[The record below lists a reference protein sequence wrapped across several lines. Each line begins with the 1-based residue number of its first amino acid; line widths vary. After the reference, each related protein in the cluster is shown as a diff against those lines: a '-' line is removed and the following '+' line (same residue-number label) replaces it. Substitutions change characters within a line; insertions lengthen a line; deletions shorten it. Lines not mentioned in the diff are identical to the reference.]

1 MHFIK
6 YLTIFVLLAVQYS
19 FQDSSSSSESLPSS
33 SEENELEFAKSQE
46 MPLPND
52 VPLIKDVKSKKS
64 FVKKFKDGVKKQKER
79 VKSAL
84 KSKLDKANI
93 KKGLENTKE
102 KVSDTFEKGKK
113 NLGKAFEKMK
123 KGFNTILKKKN
134 SEKSDS
140 SENEIRLKRS
150 FLGKVVKG
158 FKNVASKGTKKVKE
172 ALRKLF

>member
-19 FQDSSSSSESLPSS
+19 FQDTSSSESSLSS

-52 VPLIKDVKSKKS
+52 VTLVNDVKPKKS
-64 FVKKFKDGVKKQKER
+64 LVKKLKDNIKKQKES

-93 KKGLENTKE
+93 KKGLEKTKE
-102 KVSDTFEKGKK
+102 KVSDTFEKGTKT
-113 NLGKAFEKMK
+113 LEKAFGKMK
-123 KGFNTILKKKN
+123 KGLNTLLKKKN
-134 SEKSDS
+134 SGKFDS
-140 SENEIRLKRS
+140 SENDIRKKRS
-150 FLGKVVKG
+150 IVGKVING